1 MVGEEDSTCSRWL
14 NFTIFVI
21 TFIRELSERRTRC
34 LQLFPRIM
42 WSTDQNWFQTWLQ
55 QKLSKHKQ
63 KPFASPSKNAEEKKK
78 DTKKKKKKKKKN
90 ASKLSALQ
98 ASTVIQILTNR
109 DIMNKKRATKYDQKL
124 RINLTKMKSKC
135 HSPISCNQTW

>member
-1 MVGEEDSTCSRWL
+1 
-14 NFTIFVI
+14 
-21 TFIRELSERRTRC
+21 
-34 LQLFPRIM
+34 M

-78 DTKKKKKKKKKN
+78 DTKKKKN

-98 ASTVIQILTNR
+98 ASTVIHILTNR

-124 RINLTKMKSKC
+124 RINLTKM
-135 HSPISCNQTW
+135 